1 MKDSFHQDVHS
12 LLFGFPAT
20 EHNPANQCQRALK
33 IARLL
38 QTRATSLQT
47 TQERLQQHEL
57 DRLIQNPSDKATL
70 TSITDQAFRS
80 TSPRR
85 SMDQLIH
92 ILDVQGIPRFFSR
105 IDRTLP
111 TGATVVRRVSSWRR
125 NTSCSRKNASRNSQ
139 RDPSG
144 R

>member
-12 LLFGFPAT
+12 LLFGSPAT
-20 EHNPANQCQRALK
+20 EHNLANQCRRALE

-38 QTRATSLQT
+38 QSHATGLQT

-57 DRLIQNPSDKATL
+57 DQLIQNPSDKATL

-105 IDRTLP
+105 IDRTLLQGLRSFGGYLP
-111 TGATVVRRVSSWRR
+111 GVATPLVREKMHRE
-125 NTSCSRKNASRNSQ
+125 KI
-139 RDPSG
+139 G
-144 R
+144 RAHV